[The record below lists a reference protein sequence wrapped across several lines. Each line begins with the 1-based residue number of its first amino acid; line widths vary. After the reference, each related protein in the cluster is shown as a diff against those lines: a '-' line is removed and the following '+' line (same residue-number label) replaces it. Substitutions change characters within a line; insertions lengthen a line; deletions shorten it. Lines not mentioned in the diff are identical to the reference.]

1 MKTKE
6 ELEQAILMHEE
17 ALESSR
23 HSVIVDTQDL
33 EQAKKDLASF
43 NKPELTGSQLD
54 DINEAVEKAVGN
66 FDFDDADN
74 YNTDCKPHYPT
85 SHRLIITSLQD
96 ITHYRDLTIEQVNN
110 LITFLPSEFKPKGNL
125 DMFYGDNILLNKY
138 IIK

>member
-1 MKTKE
+1 MKTKN
-6 ELEQAILMHEE
+6 ELEQAIVMHEE

-74 YNTDCKPHYPT
+74 YNTEFELDYDAKVT
-85 SHRLIITSLQD
+85 ISSFEFQSAQELIEAVVDQVSKLFVE
-96 ITHYRDLTIEQVNN
+96 IED
-110 LITFLPSEFKPKGNL
+110 K
-125 DMFYGDNILLNKY
+125 DND
-138 IIK
+138 

>member
-1 MKTKE
+1 MKTKN
-6 ELEQAILMHEE
+6 ELEQAIVMHEE

-33 EQAKKDLASF
+33 ESAKKALASF

-74 YNTDCKPHYPT
+74 YNTEFELDYDAKVT
-85 SHRLIITSLQD
+85 ISSFEFENAQELIDSIVEEVYKLFVEID
-96 ITHYRDLTIEQVNN
+96 NEDG
-110 LITFLPSEFKPKGNL
+110 FLNEDDSGRREN
-125 DMFYGDNILLNKY
+125 
-138 IIK
+138 

>member
-1 MKTKE
+1 MKTKN
-6 ELEQAILMHEE
+6 ELEQAIVMHEE

-74 YNTDCKPHYPT
+74 YNTEFELDYDAKVT
-85 SHRLIITSLQD
+85 ISSFEFQSAQELIEAVVDQVSKLF
-96 ITHYRDLTIEQVNN
+96 IE
-110 LITFLPSEFKPKGNL
+110 IEDK
-125 DMFYGDNILLNKY
+125 DND
-138 IIK
+138 